1 MTKNLFDLGA
11 RVAAVYP
18 IGMIGDPENPP
29 SWLYDIAGSTFL
41 MEHLQQDLPEW
52 RPIADL
58 ARHHHTKTV
67 ASALADAM
75 FLARRGGFIVR
86 AEVKARQYYGET
98 EFEATWDHYCSLYLH
113 APDAFAILPRV
124 LTAAEKLHDIAK
136 ADWRR
141 AEAAQL

>member
-1 MTKNLFDLGA
+1 MATNLFDAGA

-29 SWLYDIAGSTFL
+29 SWLYEIADSPFL
-41 MEHLQQDLPEW
+41 MEVLRLDLPEW

-58 ARHHHTKTV
+58 AHHHDTSAV
-67 ASALADAM
+67 ARALADAM
-75 FLARRGGFIVR
+75 FLASRAGFIVR
-86 AEVKARQYYGET
+86 AEVKARQYYAEA
-98 EFEATWDHYCSLYLH
+98 EFEATWDHFCSLYLH

-124 LTAAEKLHDIAK
+124 VTAAEKLHAMAK

-141 AEAAQL
+141 TEAAQS